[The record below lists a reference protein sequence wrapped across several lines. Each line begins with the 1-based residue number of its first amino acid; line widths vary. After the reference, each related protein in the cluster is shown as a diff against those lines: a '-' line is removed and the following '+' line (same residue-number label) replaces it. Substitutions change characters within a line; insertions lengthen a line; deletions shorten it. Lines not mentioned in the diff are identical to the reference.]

1 MSGAFPANDARL
13 MPAAGDA
20 SARGSATEV
29 ACAHCDLPVPKGLI
43 NPEQEHQ
50 FCCGGCESVYNL
62 LHGVGLEGYYGIRDA
77 VSKEHQTPA
86 TSAQSYEELDD
97 PAFQS
102 ACVTNLP
109 GGQCE
114 TELLLEGMHCA
125 ACVWLIE
132 RLPRVCPGVVE
143 SRANI
148 RTRSA
153 VVRYAPDQVPL
164 SSVARALDRLG
175 YAAHP
180 ARGAGA
186 REARK
191 KEDRRFLIRVG
202 VAGAIAGNVML
213 LAIAL
218 YGGALSGI
226 DPFWEHTLRY
236 YSMGLGLLS
245 LVWPGRVFFT
255 GAIAAL
261 RTRTAHLDIP
271 VALALGVGG
280 VWGSYNTLTRT
291 GEIYFDSLAVLVF
304 LLLVGRWV
312 QHRQQRGA
320 ADQVELMLTL
330 TPTSAQR
337 LLDDGTT
344 KRVPIEAI
352 DVGMLVQVEAGGSI
366 PADGVIETGS
376 TQVDN
381 ALLTG
386 ESRPVACVV
395 GDEVIAGATNLG
407 SPIVVRVSAVG
418 DSTRAAKL
426 MALVASA
433 SAQKAPI
440 VLFADRIAARFVL
453 AVITL
458 AVITLTIWTIRSDL
472 RTGIEYA
479 TALLIVTC
487 PCALGLSTPMAMS
500 IALGRAAKQGILIK
514 SAAAIEAMSI
524 HAMKHDSCPV
534 MVLDKTGTLTQ
545 GHTRV
550 VDQRCEARLLAAAAA
565 IEQSSNHPL
574 ARAIVDAAEDAVLPS
589 AEQITQT
596 PGAGIEGRV
605 DGQRIRIGS
614 PAYIAQQ
621 GELHGDTQD
630 AIQAMLDQALTP
642 VVIADESGHV
652 GVLGIGDPLRTDTIE
667 AVRALQARGWALHLC
682 SGDHPDIAAT
692 IAKQVGIDHA
702 VGAASP
708 EAKADYV
715 QSLRK
720 QGHARVVMVGDGIN
734 DAAAMANADVGI
746 AVHGGAEAA
755 LQAADVYLTAPGL
768 MPIETLCDLSRH
780 TMKTIRIGLVVSLC
794 YNTIAATLAM
804 SGLISALIAAVLMPT
819 SSLSVVALATRPWKK
834 KGASPCP

>member
-1 MSGAFPANDARL
+1 MPEALPASTLDAMRGADTKSNEAVLCD
-13 MPAAGDA
+13 
-20 SARGSATEV
+20 
-29 ACAHCDLPVPKGLI
+29 HCSLPVPKGLV
-43 NPEQEHQ
+43 NPSEEHQ
-50 FCCGGCESVYNL
+50 FCCGGCESVYKV
-62 LHGVGLEGYYGIRDA
+62 LHGAGLDGYYGIRDA
-77 VSKEHQTPA
+77 VSKEKQPA
-86 TSAQSYEELDD
+86 ASSHQSYEELDD
-97 PAFQS
+97 PAFQQ

-164 SSVARALDRLG
+164 SRVAQALDKLG

-186 REARK
+186 REARRR
-191 KEDRRFLIRVG
+191 EDRRFLIRVA

-213 LAIAL
+213 LAVAL
-218 YGGALSGI
+218 YTEALSDI
-226 DPFWEHTLRY
+226 EPFWRNTLRY

-245 LVWPGRVFFT
+245 LLWPGRVFFT

-271 VALALGVGG
+271 VALALAVGG
-280 VWGSYNTLTRT
+280 IWGSYNALSGH
-291 GEIYFDSLAVLVF
+291 GEIYFDSLSVLVF

-330 TPTSAQR
+330 TPTSAER
-337 LLDDGTT
+337 LLEDGTT

-352 DVGMLVQVEAGGSI
+352 EVGHLVRVEAGGSI
-366 PADGVIETGS
+366 PVDGHIENGT

-386 ESRPVACVV
+386 ESRPIARGE
-395 GDEVIAGATNLG
+395 GDEVIAGATNIG

-433 SAQKAPI
+433 TADKAPI
-440 VLFADRIAARFVL
+440 VQFADRVAAKFVVVVIVL
-453 AVITL
+453 AIINFTL
-458 AVITLTIWTIRSDL
+458 WSLRADL
-472 RTGIEYA
+472 RTGIEFA

-514 SAAAIEAMSI
+514 SAAAIEAMSNPR
-524 HAMKHDSCPV
+524 STNGV
-534 MVLDKTGTLTQ
+534 MILDKTGTLTQ
-545 GHTRV
+545 GQTRV
-550 VDQRCEARLLAAAAA
+550 VEVACDVQLLQCAAA
-565 IEQSSNHPL
+565 IESHSNHPL
-574 ARAIVDAAEDAVLPS
+574 ARAIVKAVGDASISPAS
-589 AEQITQT
+589 NITQT
-596 PGAGIEGRV
+596 PGGGIVGEVDDRRV
-605 DGQRIRIGS
+605 MVGS
-614 PAYIAQQ
+614 PAFIAQHQ
-621 GELHGDTQD
+621 PISPETQQSIDT
-630 AIQAMLDQALTP
+630 MLSSGLTP
-642 VVIADESGHV
+642 VVIADDSGTM
-652 GVLGIGDPLRTDTIE
+652 GVVGIGDPLREDTID
-667 AVRALQARGWALHLC
+667 AINALKARGWQLHLC
-682 SGDHPDIAAT
+682 SGDHPEIAMQ
-692 IAKQVGIDHA
+692 IAQQVGIDHA
-702 VGAASP
+702 MGGASP
-708 EAKADYV
+708 ERKAELV
-715 QSLRK
+715 RTLRE
-720 QGHARVVMVGDGIN
+720 QGHRRIVMVGDGIN
-734 DAAAMANADVGI
+734 DAAAMALSDVGI

-755 LQAADVYLTAPGL
+755 LQAADVYLTSPGV
-768 MPIETLCDLSRH
+768 MPIETLCDLGRH
-780 TMKTIRIGLVVSLC
+780 TMKTIRIGLGVSLT
-794 YNTIAATLAM
+794 YNTVAATLAVA
-804 SGLISALIAAVLMPT
+804 GLISALIAAVIMPL
-819 SSLSVVALATRPWKK
+819 SSLSVVALATRPWKHR
-834 KGASPCP
+834 GVR

>member
-1 MSGAFPANDARL
+1 MTRAISAGSVGPMTDA
-13 MPAAGDA
+13 A
-20 SARGSATEV
+20 STKEEV
-29 ACAHCDLPVPKGLI
+29 LCDHCSLPVPAGLV
-43 NPEQEHQ
+43 NPQAEHQ
-50 FCCGGCESVYNL
+50 FCCGGCESVFNV
-62 LHGVGLEGYYGIRDA
+62 LHGAGLDGYYGIRDA
-77 VSKEHQTPA
+77 VAKENQPA
-86 TSAQSYEELDD
+86 ASSNQNYEELDD
-97 PAFQS
+97 PAFQT

-153 VVRYAPDQVPL
+153 VVRYAPDQVAL
-164 SSVARALDRLG
+164 SRVARALDKLG

-191 KEDRRFLIRVG
+191 RADRKFLIRVA

-226 DPFWEHTLRY
+226 EPFWEHTLRY

-245 LVWPGRVFFT
+245 LLWPGRVFFT

-271 VALALGVGG
+271 VALALAVGG
-280 VWGSYNTLTRT
+280 LWGSYNTLTQS

-337 LLDDGTT
+337 LMDDGTT
-344 KRVPIEAI
+344 KRVPIEAVE
-352 DVGMLVQVEAGGSI
+352 VGMRVQVEAGGSI
-366 PADGVIETGS
+366 PVDGVIESGR

-386 ESRPVACVV
+386 ESRPVSCTV
-395 GDEVIAGATNLG
+395 GDPVIAGATNLG
-407 SPIVVRVSAVG
+407 SPIVLTVSAVG

-433 SAQKAPI
+433 TADKAPI
-440 VLFADRIAARFVL
+440 VQFADRVAARFVV
-453 AVITL
+453 AVIFL
-458 AVITLTIWTIRSDL
+458 ATATFAIWTLRADL

-500 IALGRAAKQGILIK
+500 IALGRAAKRGILIK
-514 SAAAIEAMSI
+514 SAAAIEAMSNPTKTRGALI
-524 HAMKHDSCPV
+524 
-534 MVLDKTGTLTQ
+534 LDKTGTLTQ
-545 GHTRV
+545 GRTRV
-550 VDQRCEARLLAAAAA
+550 VQSKCDMALLLAAAAL
-565 IEQSSNHPL
+565 EQHSNHPL
-574 ARAIVDAAEDAVLPS
+574 ARAIVDHAGDGAIPVAND
-589 AEQITQT
+589 ITQT
-596 PGAGIEGRV
+596 AGAGIEGLV
-605 DGQRIRIGS
+605 DGHRVYVGS
-614 PAYIAQQ
+614 PAFVAERTEFDDNASLLVQ
-621 GELHGDTQD
+621 G
-630 AIQAMLDQALTP
+630 MLDEVLTP
-642 VVIADESGHV
+642 VVIADETGRV
-652 GVLGIGDPLRTDTIE
+652 GVLGIGDPLRDDTVD
-667 AVRALQARGWALHLC
+667 AVNALKARGWDLHLC
-682 SGDHPDIAAT
+682 SGDHSEIAQQ
-692 IAKQVGIDHA
+692 IAWQVGIDHA
-702 VGAASP
+702 MGGASP
-708 EAKADYV
+708 EAKAELV
-715 QSLRK
+715 RSLRA
-720 QGHARVVMVGDGIN
+720 QGHERIVMVGDGIN
-734 DAAAMANADVGI
+734 DAAAMALSDVGI

-755 LQAADVYLTAPGL
+755 LQAADVYLTSPGV
-768 MPIETLCDLSRH
+768 MPIETLCDLGRH
-780 TMKTIRIGLVVSLC
+780 TMKTIRIGLGVSLC
-794 YNTIAATLAM
+794 YNTVAASLAIA
-804 SGLISALIAAVLMPT
+804 GLISALIAAIIMPM
-819 SSLSVVALATRPWKK
+819 SSLSVVALATRPWRR
-834 KGASPCP
+834 KGEH

>member
-1 MSGAFPANDARL
+1 MTRAISTDRVPAIPKSDSSSRE
-13 MPAAGDA
+13 
-20 SARGSATEV
+20 EV
-29 ACAHCDLPVPKGLI
+29 LCDHCDLPVPAGLV
-43 NPEQEHQ
+43 NQGAEHQ
-50 FCCGGCESVYNL
+50 FCCSGCETVFNV
-62 LHGVGLEGYYGIRDA
+62 LHGAGLDGYYGIRDA
-77 VSKEHQTPA
+77 VAKENQPA
-86 TSAQSYEELDD
+86 ASSNQNYEELDD

-109 GGQCE
+109 GGECE

-153 VVRYAPDQVPL
+153 VVRYAPDRVPL
-164 SSVARALDRLG
+164 SRVAQALDKLG

-186 REARK
+186 REVRR
-191 KEDRRFLIRVG
+191 KEDRKFLIRVG

-245 LVWPGRVFFT
+245 LLWPGRVFFN
-255 GAIAAL
+255 GALAAL

-271 VALALGVGG
+271 IALALAAGG
-280 VWGSYNTLTRT
+280 IWGTYNTLTQS
-291 GEIYFDSLAVLVF
+291 GEIYFDSLSVLVF
-304 LLLVGRWV
+304 FLLVGRWV

-330 TPTSAQR
+330 TPTSADR

-352 DVGMLVQVEAGGSI
+352 EIGMRVRVDAGGSI
-366 PADGVIETGS
+366 PCDGIIEEGN

-386 ESRPVACVV
+386 ESRPIACGA

-407 SPIVVRVSAVG
+407 SPIVVTVSAVG

-433 SAQKAPI
+433 TADKAPI
-440 VLFADRIAARFVL
+440 VQFADRVAARFVIVVISL
-453 AVITL
+453 AMM
-458 AVITLTIWTIRSDL
+458 TLTIWTIRADL
-472 RTGIEYA
+472 RTGIELA

-500 IALGRAAKQGILIK
+500 IALGRAAKRGVLIK
-514 SAAAIEAMSI
+514 TAAAIEAMSNP
-524 HAMKHDSCPV
+524 AKTNGV
-534 MVLDKTGTLTQ
+534 MILDKTGTLTQ
-545 GHTRV
+545 GQTRV
-550 VDQRCEARLLAAAAA
+550 VRSECDPELLACAAA
-565 IEQSSNHPL
+565 IESGSNHPL
-574 ARAIVDAAEDAVLPS
+574 ARAIINASDETRTATATD
-589 AEQITQT
+589 INQT
-596 PGAGIEGRV
+596 PGAGIEGLVNAQRV
-605 DGQRIRIGS
+605 RVGS
-614 PAYIAQQ
+614 PAYIRSC
-621 GELHGDTQD
+621 TQLD
-630 AIQAMLDQALTP
+630 HTHESTIDSMLADGLTP
-642 VVIADESGHV
+642 VVIANDQGQV
-652 GVLGIGDPLRTDTIE
+652 GVLGIGDPLREDTID
-667 AVRALQARGWALHLC
+667 AISALRQRGWELHLC
-682 SGDHPDIAAT
+682 SGDHPEIAT
-692 IAKQVGIDHA
+692 QIASRVGIEHA
-702 VGAASP
+702 MGGASP
-708 EAKADYV
+708 ERKAELV
-715 QSLRK
+715 RELRA
-720 QGHARVVMVGDGIN
+720 QGHDRIVMVGDGIN
-734 DAAAMANADVGI
+734 DAAAMALADVGI

-755 LQAADVYLTAPGL
+755 LQAADVYLTSPGV
-768 MPIETLCDLSRH
+768 MPIESLCDLSRH
-780 TMKTIRIGLVVSLC
+780 TMRTIHIGLGISLC
-794 YNTIAATLAM
+794 YNFVAGSLAIV
-804 SGLISALIAAVLMPT
+804 GLISALIAAIIMPM
-819 SSLSVVALATRPWKK
+819 SSLSVVALATRPWKYR
-834 KGASPCP
+834 GVS

>member
-1 MSGAFPANDARL
+1 MTRAASPKTNVIQDVDAK
-13 MPAAGDA
+13 
-20 SARGSATEV
+20 TEV
-29 ACAHCDLPVPKGLI
+29 LCDHCSLPVPKGLI
-43 NPEQEHQ
+43 DLESEHQ
-50 FCCGGCESVYNL
+50 FCCAGCESVFNV
-62 LHGVGLEGYYGIRDA
+62 LHGAGLDGYYGIRDA
-77 VSKEHQTPA
+77 VNADAQPA
-86 TSAQSYEELDD
+86 ASSNLNYEELDD
-97 PAFQS
+97 PAFMNS
-102 ACVTNLP
+102 CVTNLP

-132 RLPRVCPGVVE
+132 RLPRVCPGVIE

-153 VVRYAPDQVPL
+153 VVRFAPDQVPL
-164 SSVARALDRLG
+164 SSVARALDKLG

-191 KEDRRFLIRVG
+191 REDRRFLIRVG
-202 VAGAIAGNVML
+202 AAGAIAGNVML

-236 YSMGLGLLS
+236 YSMGLGLLA
-245 LVWPGRVFFT
+245 LLWPGRVFFI

-271 VALALGVGG
+271 VALALMVGG
-280 VWGSYNTLTRT
+280 IWGSYNTLTRS

-330 TPTSAQR
+330 TPTSAER

-352 DVGMLVQVEAGGSI
+352 EVGMLVCIEAGGSI
-366 PADGVIETGS
+366 PADGHVETGS

-386 ESRPVACVV
+386 ESRPVACTE

-433 SAQKAPI
+433 TGEKAPI
-440 VLFADRIAARFVL
+440 VQFADRIAARFVVVVIAL
-453 AVITL
+453 AI
-458 AVITLTIWTIRSDL
+458 ITLTIWTLRADL
-472 RTGIEYA
+472 RTGIELA

-500 IALGRAAKQGILIK
+500 IALGRAAKQGVLIK
-514 SAAAIEAMSI
+514 SAAAIEAMSNPRK
-524 HAMKHDSCPV
+524 ANGV
-534 MVLDKTGTLTQ
+534 MILDKTGTLTQ
-545 GHTRV
+545 GRTLV
-550 VDQRCEARLLAAAAA
+550 VQQRCDTGLLLAAAA
-565 IEQSSNHPL
+565 IEGGSNHPL
-574 ARAIVDAAEDAVLPS
+574 ARAIIES
-589 AEQITQT
+589 AGDTPIPHADDIIQT
-596 PGAGIEGRV
+596 LGAGIEGLVNDRRV
-605 DGQRIRIGS
+605 WVGS
-614 PAYIAQQ
+614 PAFIEGKQS
-621 GELHGDTQD
+621 LSD
-630 AIQAMLDQALTP
+630 AASREVQEMLDEALTP
-642 VVIADESGHV
+642 VVIADELGNS
-652 GVLGIGDPLRTDTIE
+652 GVLGIGDPLREDTIE
-667 AVRALQARGWALHLC
+667 AVRLLRARGWELHLC
-682 SGDHPDIAAT
+682 SGDHPEIAST
-692 IAKQVGIDHA
+692 IAEGVGIEHA
-702 VGAASP
+702 IGGASP
-708 EAKADYV
+708 EHKAELVRTLRAK
-715 QSLRK
+715 
-720 QGHARVVMVGDGIN
+720 GHKRIVMVGDGIN
-734 DAAAMANADVGI
+734 DAGAMAMADVGI

-755 LQAADVYLTAPGL
+755 LQAADVYLTTPGL
-768 MPIETLCDLSRH
+768 MPIETLCDLGRH
-780 TMKTIRIGLVVSLC
+780 TMKTIRIGLGVSLC
-794 YNTIAATLAM
+794 YNSVAATLAII
-804 SGLISALIAAVLMPT
+804 GLISALIAAVIMPL
-819 SSLSVVALATRPWKK
+819 SSLSVVALATRPWKR
-834 KGASPCP
+834 KGGG

>member
-1 MSGAFPANDARL
+1 MTRSISSNRADAL
-13 MPAAGDA
+13 T
-20 SARGSATEV
+20 GSDQQAQTEV
-29 ACAHCDLPVPKGLI
+29 LCAHCSLPVPKGLI
-43 NPEQEHQ
+43 DPNAQHQ
-50 FCCGGCESVYNL
+50 FCCGGCESVFNVL
-62 LHGVGLEGYYGIRDA
+62 RGAGLEGYYGIRDA
-77 VSKEHQTPA
+77 VQTQAQPA
-86 TSAQSYEELDD
+86 ASRNASYEELDD

-125 ACVWLIE
+125 ACVWLVE
-132 RLPRVCPGVVE
+132 RLPRVCPGVLE

-153 VVRYAPDQVPL
+153 VVRYAPDQVAL
-164 SSVARALDRLG
+164 SSVAKALDRLG

-191 KEDRRFLIRVG
+191 REDHKFLIRVG

-226 DPFWEHTLRY
+226 DPFWEHTFRY
-236 YSMGLGLLS
+236 YSMGLGLLA
-245 LVWPGRVFFT
+245 LLWPGRVFFT

-271 VALALGVGG
+271 VALALTVGG
-280 VWGSYNTLTRT
+280 LWGSYNTLTRS

-330 TPTSAQR
+330 TPTSALR

-344 KRVPIEAI
+344 KRVPIEAVE
-352 DVGMLVQVEAGGSI
+352 VGMRVQVEAGGSI
-366 PADGVIETGS
+366 PVDGIIESGT
-376 TQVDN
+376 TQIDN

-386 ESRPVACVV
+386 ESRPIACIA

-407 SPIVVRVSAVG
+407 SPIVVTVSAVG

-433 SAQKAPI
+433 TADKAPI
-440 VLFADRIAARFVL
+440 VQFADRVAARFVV
-453 AVITL
+453 AVIVL
-458 AVITLTIWTIRSDL
+458 AMMTFTIWTIRADL
-472 RTGIEYA
+472 RTGIEFA

-514 SAAAIEAMSI
+514 SAAAIEAVSN
-524 HAMKHDSCPV
+524 PV
-534 MVLDKTGTLTQ
+534 ATQGVMILDKTGTLTQ
-545 GHTRV
+545 GQTRV
-550 VDQRCEARLLAAAAA
+550 VRRHGDQDLLLAAAA
-565 IEQSSNHPL
+565 IEAHSNHPL
-574 ARAIVDAAEDAVLPS
+574 ARAIVDHAGDAPIPH
-589 AEQITQT
+589 AQDITQT

-605 DGQRIRIGS
+605 NARRVWVGS
-614 PAYIAQQ
+614 PAYIGAQRQ
-621 GELHGDTQD
+621 LDEATLSSVQTMLGEV
-630 AIQAMLDQALTP
+630 LTP
-642 VVIADESGHV
+642 VVIADESGAF
-652 GVLGIGDPLRTDTIE
+652 GVLGIGDPLRDDTIG
-667 AVRALQARGWALHLC
+667 ALNALKARGWELHLC
-682 SGDHPDIAAT
+682 SGDHPEIAQQ
-692 IAKQVGIDHA
+692 IAQQVGIEHA
-702 VGAASP
+702 MGGASP
-708 EAKADYV
+708 ERKAQLV
-715 QSLRK
+715 RSLRE
-720 QGHARVVMVGDGIN
+720 QGHSRIVMVGDGIN
-734 DAAAMANADVGI
+734 DAAAMALSDVGI

-755 LQAADVYLTAPGL
+755 LQAADVYLTAPGV
-768 MPIETLCDLSRH
+768 MPIEVLCDLGRH
-780 TMKTIRIGLVVSLC
+780 TMRTIRIGLVVSLC
-794 YNTIAATLAM
+794 YNTIAASLAIA
-804 SGLISALIAAVLMPT
+804 GLISALIAAIIMPL
-819 SSLSVVALATRPWKK
+819 SSLSVVALATRPWHR
-834 KGASPCP
+834 KGGA

>member
-1 MSGAFPANDARL
+1 MTRTIASGSVPA
-13 MPAAGDA
+13 MPESA
-20 SARGSATEV
+20 SNTRAEV
-29 ACAHCDLPVPKGLI
+29 LCDHCDLPVPAGLI
-43 NPEQEHQ
+43 DPDAEHQ
-50 FCCGGCESVYNL
+50 FCCGGCESVYNV
-62 LHGVGLEGYYGIRDA
+62 LHGAGLEGYYGIRDA
-77 VSKEHQTPA
+77 VAKDNQPA
-86 TSAQSYEELDD
+86 ASSNQNYEELDD

-109 GGQCE
+109 GGECE
-114 TELLLEGMHCA
+114 TELLLEGVHCA

-132 RLPRVCPGVVE
+132 RLPRVCPGVIE

-153 VVRYAPDQVPL
+153 VVRYAPDRVPL
-164 SSVARALDRLG
+164 SRVAQALDKLG

-186 REARK
+186 REARR
-191 KEDRRFLIRVG
+191 KEDRKFLIRVG

-226 DPFWEHTLRY
+226 DEFWEHTLRY

-245 LVWPGRVFFT
+245 LVWPGRVFFR

-271 VALALGVGG
+271 VALALAVGG
-280 VWGSYNTLTRT
+280 IWGSYNTLTQS
-291 GEIYFDSLAVLVF
+291 GEIYFDSLSVLVF
-304 LLLVGRWV
+304 FLLVGRWV

-330 TPTSAQR
+330 TPTSAER

-352 DVGMLVQVEAGGSI
+352 EVGMRVRVEAGGSI
-366 PADGVIETGS
+366 PCDGIIEEGT

-386 ESRPVACVV
+386 ESRPVACAL

-407 SPIVVRVSAVG
+407 SPILVTVSAVG

-433 SAQKAPI
+433 TADKAPI
-440 VLFADRIAARFVL
+440 VQFADRVAARFVL
-453 AVITL
+453 AVIFL
-458 AVITLTIWTIRSDL
+458 AILTLTLWTIRADL
-472 RTGIEYA
+472 RTGIEFA

-500 IALGRAAKQGILIK
+500 IALGRAAKQGVLIK
-514 SAAAIEAMSI
+514 SAAAIEAMSNPTKMN
-524 HAMKHDSCPV
+524 AV

-545 GHTRV
+545 GKTRV
-550 VDQRCEARLLAAAAA
+550 VRSECDQDLLICAAA
-565 IEQSSNHPL
+565 IESGSNHPL
-574 ARAIVDAAEDAVLPS
+574 ARAIIDAVADAPIPS
-589 AEQITQT
+589 AKDITQT
-596 PGAGIEGRV
+596 AGAGIEGLVDDRRV
-605 DGQRIRIGS
+605 RVGS
-614 PAYIAQQ
+614 PAYIRASAQS
-621 GELHGDTQD
+621 D
-630 AIQAMLDQALTP
+630 AATLSAIDRMLAEGLTP
-642 VVIADESGHV
+642 VVIADDQGRT
-652 GVLGIGDPLRTDTIE
+652 GVIGIGDPLRDDTID
-667 AVRALQARGWALHLC
+667 AIAALRDRGWGLHLC
-682 SGDHPDIAAT
+682 SGDHPEIASQL
-692 IAKQVGIDHA
+692 AKRVGIEHA
-702 VGAASP
+702 MGGASP
-708 EAKADYV
+708 ERKAELIR
-715 QSLRK
+715 SLRD
-720 QGHARVVMVGDGIN
+720 QGHRRIVMVGDGIN
-734 DAAAMANADVGI
+734 DAAAMALADVGI

-755 LQAADVYLTAPGL
+755 LQAADVYLTAPGV
-768 MPIETLCDLSRH
+768 MPIETLCDLGAH

-794 YNTIAATLAM
+794 YNTVAASLAIA
-804 SGLISALIAAVLMPT
+804 GLISALIAAVIMPM
-819 SSLSVVALATRPWKK
+819 SSLSVVALATRPWKYR
-834 KGASPCP
+834 GRA

>member
-1 MSGAFPANDARL
+1 MTRAIASGSVPA
-13 MPAAGDA
+13 MPESDTTK
-20 SARGSATEV
+20 REEV
-29 ACAHCDLPVPKGLI
+29 LCDHCSLPVPAGLVQ
-43 NPEQEHQ
+43 PEAEHQ
-50 FCCGGCESVYNL
+50 FCCGGCETVFNV
-62 LHGVGLEGYYGIRDA
+62 LHGAGLDGYYGIRDTVA
-77 VSKEHQTPA
+77 KENQPA
-86 TSAQSYEELDD
+86 ASSNQSYEELDD

-109 GGQCE
+109 GGECE

-132 RLPRVCPGVVE
+132 RLPRVCPGVIE

-153 VVRYAPDQVPL
+153 VVRYAPDRVPL
-164 SSVARALDRLG
+164 SRVAQALDKLG

-186 REARK
+186 REARR
-191 KEDRRFLIRVG
+191 KEDRKFLIRVG

-255 GAIAAL
+255 GALAAL

-271 VALALGVGG
+271 VALALAVGG
-280 VWGSYNTLTRT
+280 LWGSYNTLTQS
-291 GEIYFDSLAVLVF
+291 GEIYFDSLSVLVF
-304 LLLVGRWV
+304 FLLVGRWV

-330 TPTSAQR
+330 TPTSAEH

-352 DVGMLVQVEAGGSI
+352 EVGMRVHVEAGGSI
-366 PADGVIETGS
+366 PCDGIIEQGT

-386 ESRPVACVV
+386 ESRPIACSQ

-433 SAQKAPI
+433 TADKAPI
-440 VLFADRIAARFVL
+440 VQFADRVAARFVVI
-453 AVITL
+453 VITL
-458 AVITLTIWTIRSDL
+458 AIITLTMWTIRADL
-472 RTGIEYA
+472 RTGIELA

-500 IALGRAAKQGILIK
+500 IALGRAAKMGVLIK
-514 SAAAIEAMSI
+514 SAAAIEAMSNPV
-524 HAMKHDSCPV
+524 KLNGV

-545 GHTRV
+545 GKTRV
-550 VDQRCEARLLAAAAA
+550 VRSECDPELLAYAAA
-565 IEQSSNHPL
+565 IELGSNHPL
-574 ARAIVDAAEDAVLPS
+574 ARAIIDASGDAPLPS
-589 AEQITQT
+589 ASDINLT
-596 PGAGIEGRV
+596 PGAGIEGLVNAQRV
-605 DGQRIRIGS
+605 RVGS
-614 PAYIAQQ
+614 PAFIRSFAQ
-621 GELHGDTQD
+621 
-630 AIQAMLDQALTP
+630 LDQSHESTIDSMLADGLTP
-642 VVIADESGHV
+642 VVIADDTGKV
-652 GVLGIGDPLRTDTIE
+652 GILGIGDPVREDTID
-667 AVRALQARGWALHLC
+667 AIAALRRRGWELHLC
-682 SGDHPDIAAT
+682 SGDHPEIANQLASH
-692 IAKQVGIDHA
+692 VGIEHA
-702 VGAASP
+702 MGGASP
-708 EAKADYV
+708 ERKAELV
-715 QSLRK
+715 RELRD
-720 QGHARVVMVGDGIN
+720 QGHKRIVMVGDGIN
-734 DAAAMANADVGI
+734 DAAAMALADVGI

-755 LQAADVYLTAPGL
+755 LQAADVYLTAPGV
-768 MPIETLCDLSRH
+768 MPIESLCDLSRH
-780 TMKTIRIGLVVSLC
+780 TMRTIHIGLGVSLC
-794 YNTIAATLAM
+794 YNFVAATLAIV
-804 SGLISALIAAVLMPT
+804 GLISALIAAIIMPM
-819 SSLSVVALATRPWKK
+819 SSLSVVTLATRPWKYR
-834 KGASPCP
+834 GGR